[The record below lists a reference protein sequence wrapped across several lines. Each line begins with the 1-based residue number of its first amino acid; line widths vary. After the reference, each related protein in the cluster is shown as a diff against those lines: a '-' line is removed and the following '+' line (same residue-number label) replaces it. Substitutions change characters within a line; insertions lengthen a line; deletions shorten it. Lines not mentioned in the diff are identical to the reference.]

1 MSLGKVL
8 LVDDEER
15 IRRLLK
21 LYLEKEGY
29 EVDEAEA
36 GDIALEMALTG
47 DYTLALL
54 DVMLPGI
61 DGVEVARMIRDSDK
75 KDLPIIMISAKGEEQ
90 DRVNG
95 FLTGADDYVVKPFS
109 PREVM
114 LRISSL
120 MNRINTSEQTEKDTD
135 CIDYGVLQIYPKS
148 RLLLANEVPVNL
160 PPNEFELLYYLAKSP
175 DQVYTREE
183 LLEEVWGYEYF
194 GDLRTIDTHIKRLR
208 EKLQVESE
216 LCARMIV
223 TVWGKG
229 YRFSPHEMSRKV

>member
-8 LVDDEER
+8 IVDDEER

-21 LYLEKEGY
+21 LYLEKDGY
-29 EVDEAEA
+29 ETEQTDSGE
-36 GDIALEMALTG
+36 DALEMILMG
-47 DYTLALL
+47 NYDLVLL

-61 DGVEVARMIRDSDK
+61 DGIEVARMVRDSDK
-75 KDLPIIMISAKGEEQ
+75 RDLPIIMITAKGEEN
-90 DRVNG
+90 DRITG
-95 FLTGADDYVVKPFS
+95 FLTGVDDYVVKPFS

-120 MNRINTSEQTEKDTD
+120 MNRVNKHNFRVEEGNINHE
-135 CIDYGVLQIYPKS
+135 VLQIFPDS
-148 RLLLANEVPVNL
+148 RLILANSIPISL
-160 PPNEFELLYYLAKSP
+160 TPKEFDLLYYLAKSP
-175 DQVYTREE
+175 EQVFSREE
-183 LLEEVWGYEYF
+183 LLKEVWGYEYF

-216 LCARMIV
+216 VAARMIV

-229 YRFSPHEMSRKV
+229 YRFSPHEMSRKL